1 MTRKVAIL
9 QAAKE
14 LFAEKGFDGTSTA
27 EIAERAGVAHGTV
40 FHHFK
45 TKENL
50 LLEMGEA
57 LFEAYLEGFRQLP
70 IAGVTGWQGLEA
82 SIRYHFT
89 FMAEHARGILVMVRE
104 SPRVLGQSFCG
115 PHADPIRR
123 GMAELNDLRR
133 RLVERG
139 QADGSIRPCA
149 VDDTVFLVDSL
160 LGGIVH
166 NQAKGFVEMPAEVV
180 EATVAF
186 CRRSLC
192 AEG

>member
-1 MTRKVAIL
+1 MTRKEAIL
-9 QAAKE
+9 QAARA
-14 LFAEKGFDGTSTA
+14 LFAEKGFDGASTA

-57 LFEAYLEGFRQLP
+57 LIGAYLEGFRALP
-70 IAGVTGWQGLEA
+70 LDEGTGWQALEA
-82 SIRYHFT
+82 TLSYHFA
-89 FMAEHARGILVMVRE
+89 FMAAHTPGLLVIVRE
-104 SPRVLGQSFCG
+104 GPRVLAQDLGG
-115 PHADPIRR
+115 PHAAHIRR
-123 GMAELNDLRR
+123 SMAEVMELRR
-133 RLVERG
+133 RALERG
-139 QADGSIRPCA
+139 QADGSIRPCP
-149 VDDTVFLVDSL
+149 VEETVYLVHSL

-166 NQAKGFVEMPAEVV
+166 NQAKGLVEVPAGVV

-192 AEG
+192 QDS

>member
-1 MTRKVAIL
+1 MTRKESIL
-9 QAAKE
+9 HAARS

-50 LLEMGEA
+50 LLVMGET
-57 LFEAYLEGFRQLP
+57 LIDAYLDGLRALPLGEGS
-70 IAGVTGWQGLEA
+70 GWERLEHTL
-82 SIRYHFT
+82 RYHFA
-89 FMAEHARGILVMVRE
+89 FMGEHAQGLLVMIRE
-104 SPRVLGQSFCG
+104 SPRVLGERFTG
-115 PHADPIRR
+115 PHAEYIRR
-123 GMAELNDLRR
+123 CMNAVNDLRR
-133 RLVERG
+133 QLLEQG
-139 QADGSIRPCA
+139 QADGSIVPCP
-149 VDDTVFLVDSL
+149 VEQTVFLVDSL

-166 NQAKGFVEMPAEVV
+166 NQAKGIVEMPQELL

-192 AEG
+192 ATD